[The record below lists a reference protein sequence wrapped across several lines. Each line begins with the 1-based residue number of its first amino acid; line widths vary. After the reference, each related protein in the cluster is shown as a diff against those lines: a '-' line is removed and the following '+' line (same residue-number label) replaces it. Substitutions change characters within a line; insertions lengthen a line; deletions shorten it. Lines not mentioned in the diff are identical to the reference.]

1 MAGAM
6 KMRKTARQQGGRDNP
21 SPSNQDGQPSGG
33 NQQDSSSFLS
43 DQEMLWDIINT
54 EKHLAHMYNVAAL
67 EAGQVTLYQDLMVCL
82 NETQAS
88 QRELFHIMLQQG
100 WYHLHPADSWQL
112 QQVYQQFHG
121 MMEQLSSPSPSGSES
136 SGGGSNSGANN
147 NGGDS
152 AGSNS

>member
-6 KMRKTARQQGGRDNP
+6 KMRKTARQQGGRNNL
-21 SPSNQDGQPSGG
+21 SPSNQEGQSSG
-33 NQQDSSSFLS
+33 NEQASSSFLS

-112 QQVYQQFHG
+112 QQVYQQFQG
-121 MMEQLSSPSPSGSES
+121 MMEQLSSPSSSGSES
-136 SGGGSNSGANN
+136 SGGGSNSGGTN
-147 NGGDS
+147 NGGAS